1 MDKNRNEFLSETSKK
16 LTGIVKKINAAGL
29 NMSREKAGELKKEVE
44 DVKSELFYISDIQP
58 DIKNIELFKEGAD
71 LVEQL
76 LNTIANPY
84 EHLV

>member
-29 NMSREKAGELKKEVE
+29 NMSREKASELKKEVE
-44 DVKSELFYISDIQP
+44 DVKGSLFAISDIEP
-58 DIKNIELFKEGAD
+58 DIKHIELFKEGAD
-71 LVEQL
+71 LAEQL